1 MNLAIP
7 DGIPLEKDYR
17 TLLLSEL
24 FQTMEAFS
32 DRFILT
38 RRGRPA
44 SYKYRWGADPL
55 HHWSRQWEYPFVY
68 EKIRS
73 FASKNPDL
81 SILDA
86 GSGFTF
92 FPFYLASQ
100 FEGAKIYCCDNNRTL
115 VKAFHQR
122 NRINCSDVHFSM
134 ADLKSLN
141 YESEQFDMIYCIS
154 VLEHTDGYDRVV
166 REFHRILKPGGQ
178 LVVTFDISLDGA
190 RDIPVAE
197 AITLVE
203 SFTKYFRVSDERAA
217 DINTQIAQ
225 PDILTSLLVK
235 TIDASLLPWK
245 FPKWMYKVKSLFEHG
260 HAGIWPPNL
269 TICCLC
275 LNKISG

>member
-1 MNLAIP
+1 MNSALP

-17 TLLLSEL
+17 TLLSSEL
-24 FQTMEAFS
+24 FQAIEAFS
-32 DRFILT
+32 DQFIVT

-68 EKIRS
+68 EKVKS
-73 FASKNPDL
+73 FASKSPGL

-92 FPFYLASQ
+92 FPFYLSSK
-100 FEGAKIYCCDNNRTL
+100 FEQAKIYCCDNNRVL
-115 VKAFHQR
+115 AKAFHQR
-122 NRINCSDVHFSM
+122 NRINRSDVHFSIT
-134 ADLKSLN
+134 DLKSLN

-154 VLEHTDGYDRVV
+154 VLEHTDGYDQVM

-197 AITLVE
+197 AIKLVE
-203 SFTKYFRVSDERAA
+203 SLAQYFHMSNERAV
-217 DINTQIAQ
+217 DINAQIAR
-225 PDILTSLLVK
+225 PNILTSLLVK

-275 LNKISG
+275 LNKRSG

>member
-1 MNLAIP
+1 MHSKIP
-7 DGIPLEKDYR
+7 DGIPLEKNYR
-17 TLLLSEL
+17 TLLSSEL
-24 FQTMEAFS
+24 FQTIEAFS
-32 DRFILT
+32 NQFILT

-68 EKIRS
+68 EKIS
-73 FASKNPDL
+73 IFASKN
-81 SILDA
+81 SGFSMLDA

-100 FEGAKIYCCDNNRTL
+100 FEQAKIYCCDNNRALT
-115 VKAFHQR
+115 KAFHQR
-122 NRINCSDVHFSM
+122 NRINRSDVHFSI

-154 VLEHTDGYDRVV
+154 VLEHTDDYDRVV

-203 SFTKYFRVSDERAA
+203 NLAQYFHMSNERAA
-217 DINTQIAQ
+217 DINAQIAR

-235 TIDASLLPWK
+235 KIDASLLPWK
-245 FPKWMYKVKSLFEHG
+245 FPKWMYKVKSLFEYG

-275 LNKISG
+275 LNKRSG

>member
-1 MNLAIP
+1 MSLSIP
-7 DGIPLEKDYR
+7 EGIPLEKDYR
-17 TLLLSEL
+17 ALLRSEL
-24 FQTMEAFS
+24 FRTMDAFS
-32 DRFILT
+32 DRFVSI
-38 RRGRPA
+38 RRGRPV

-68 EKIRS
+68 EKIKH
-73 FASKNPDL
+73 FAGKKSPL
-81 SILDA
+81 AILDA

-100 FEGAKIYCCDNNRTL
+100 FETAKIHCCDNNRIL
-115 VKAFHQR
+115 AKSFDQR
-122 NRINCSDVHFSM
+122 NRVNRSDVQFSL
-134 ADLKSLN
+134 ANLKSLS
-141 YESEQFDMIYCIS
+141 YESKQFDLIYCIS
-154 VLEHTDGYDRVV
+154 VLEHIDGYDQVV

-203 SFTKYFRVSDERAA
+203 SFTQYFRVSNERAA
-217 DINTQIAQ
+217 DINTQITQ

-275 LNKISG
+275 LNKVSG